1 MEKITIIGAGLAG
14 SEAALQLADRGVKVT
29 LVDCKPLVM
38 SPAHHNTDFAEVV
51 CSNSFKSKE
60 IASASGLF
68 KAELK
73 ALGCKL
79 LQLAEE
85 NSVGAGGA
93 LAVDRQKFSAAVTEA
108 LKLNPNI
115 TIENRYADDVEA
127 DGITVVATGP
137 LTMPLLADKIK
148 EKCGEFCYFFDAAAP
163 IVSAESIDTENA
175 FRDDRYQKG
184 EGDYINCPMNKEEFE
199 LFWKELTTA
208 KTAEVKDFENDS
220 VFEGCMPIEVM
231 AKRGQ
236 DTIRFGPL
244 KPVGLIDPKTGRRP
258 YAVVQ
263 LRKENAGGD
272 MYNLVGFQ
280 THLTFGEQKRVFS
293 LIPALKNA
301 EFVKYGVMH
310 KNIYVDSPKVL
321 NDDFSLKDNPD
332 VFFAGQIVGVEGY
345 VESIASGLIV
355 AINIL
360 RRQKNLTKLDLGDN
374 TIIGNLMRYVVTS
387 NDDFQPMNANFGL
400 VPPLSV
406 LIRDKKAKK
415 QALADRS
422 LEEINIL
429 ARQILQEVE

>member
-1 MEKITIIGAGLAG
+1 
-14 SEAALQLADRGVKVT
+14 
-29 LVDCKPLVM
+29 
-38 SPAHHNTDFAEVV
+38 
-51 CSNSFKSKE
+51 
-60 IASASGLF
+60 
-68 KAELK
+68 
-73 ALGCKL
+73 
-79 LQLAEE
+79 
-85 NSVGAGGA
+85 
-93 LAVDRQKFSAAVTEA
+93 
-108 LKLNPNI
+108 
-115 TIENRYADDVEA
+115 
-127 DGITVVATGP
+127 
-137 LTMPLLADKIK
+137 
-148 EKCGEFCYFFDAAAP
+148 
-163 IVSAESIDTENA
+163 
-175 FRDDRYQKG
+175 
-184 EGDYINCPMNKEEFE
+184 
-199 LFWKELTTA
+199 
-208 KTAEVKDFENDS
+208 
-220 VFEGCMPIEVM
+220 MPIEVM

-374 TIIGNLMRYVVTS
+374 TIIGNLMRYVVTA

-422 LEEINIL
+422 LGEINKL

>member
-14 SEAALQLADRGVKVT
+14 AEAALQLADRGVKVT

-79 LQLAEE
+79 LQFAEE

-108 LKLNPNI
+108 LKSNPNI

-163 IVSAESIDTENA
+163 IVTAESIDAENA
-175 FRDDRYQKG
+175 FCDDRYQKG
-184 EGDYINCPMNKEEFE
+184 ESDYINCPMNKEEFE

-321 NDDFSLKDNPD
+321 NDDFSLKDDPD

-374 TIIGNLMRYVVTS
+374 TIIGNLMRYVVTA
-387 NDDFQPMNANFGL
+387 NDDFQPMNANCGL

>member
-321 NDDFSLKDNPD
+321 NDDFSLKVNPD

>member
-79 LQLAEE
+79 LQFAEE

-115 TIENRYADDVEA
+115 TIENRYADDLEA

>member
-79 LQLAEE
+79 LQFAEE

>member
-1 MEKITIIGAGLAG
+1 MERITIIGAGLAG

-79 LQLAEE
+79 LQFAEE

-175 FRDDRYQKG
+175 FCDDRYQKG

-422 LEEINIL
+422 LGEINKL